1 MGIFRDKRWQ
11 IRSDDSVWMFPADVT
26 LCTTQM
32 PNLIGYEFGYKY
44 ESCIFPRH
52 SDSEVLARY
61 NTKKDAIK
69 GHRELEKQYNLKR
82 IK

>member
-1 MGIFRDKRWQ
+1 MGMFRDNRWQ

-32 PNLIGYEFGYKY
+32 PNLIGYKFGYKY
-44 ESCIFPRH
+44 ESCIFTRNG
-52 SDSEVLARY
+52 SEVLARY
-61 NTKKDAIK
+61 NTKKDAMK
-69 GHRELEKQYNLKR
+69 RHRELEKQYNLKR